1 MNVHLDHP
9 GRRRAIPGL
18 RIVAALAAA
27 GALAPAAARAQQAGI
42 TRHDLLRADLSAP
55 GREVIQVLVEFAPG
69 AVAPAHS
76 HPGEE
81 VVHVARGSLEYRV
94 EGRPPVTLGAGDV
107 LFIPAG
113 AVHRVT
119 NVGSDVG
126 AELATYVVER
136 GKPLI
141 QRSLVP

>member
-1 MNVHLDHP
+1 MN
-9 GRRRAIPGL
+9 AIHVL
-18 RIVAALAAA
+18 AALVAAGTLVPA
-27 GALAPAAARAQQAGI
+27 GASAQQAGI

-55 GREVIQVLVEFAPG
+55 GREVLQVLVEFAPG

-81 VVHVARGSLEYRV
+81 IVYLVRGSLEYRV
-94 EGRPPVTLGAGDV
+94 EGRPPVILRAGDV
-107 LFIPAG
+107 LFIPAE

-136 GKPLI
+136 GKALSRMRPE
-141 QRSLVP
+141 P

>member
-1 MNVHLDHP
+1 VN
-9 GRRRAIPGL
+9 AIRVL
-18 RIVAALAAA
+18 AALVAAGTLV
-27 GALAPAAARAQQAGI
+27 PAAASAQQAGI

-55 GREVIQVLVEFAPG
+55 GREVVQVLVEFAPG

-81 VVHVARGSLEYRV
+81 VVYVVRGSLEYRL
-94 EGRPPVTLGAGDV
+94 EGRPPVILKAGDV
-107 LFIPAG
+107 LFIPAE

-119 NVGSDVG
+119 NVGGDVG

-136 GKPLI
+136 GKPLSKE
-141 QRSLVP
+141 RLNP